1 MDNFD
6 TYSPTELGDY
16 LSKLNLKGK
25 TIAKIES
32 PSRITSSNKRERL
45 KGETPGEYI
54 LTYND
59 AEIDRPVY
67 LTFDDGRKIG
77 ICFCSVSH
85 VFIDPDS
92 DINIEKERDY
102 EKNNVNVSELF
113 KNVIGK
119 KIKDFKIH
127 TAKDIVKASPCFGYI
142 DKNLPKQESYI
153 ARLDF
158 EFEDGHDRICFENE
172 YDFTLFHYDWM

>member
-16 LSKLNLKGK
+16 LSKLDLKGK
-25 TIAKIES
+25 TITKVES

-85 VFIDPDS
+85 VFVNPDS
-92 DINIEKERDY
+92 GINIEKERDY
-102 EKNNVNVSELF
+102 EKNDVNVSELF

-127 TAKDIVKASPCFGYI
+127 TAKDIVKASPCFGYV
-142 DKNLPKQESYI
+142 DKDLPKQESYI

-158 EFEDGHDRICFENE
+158 EFEDGHGRICFENE